1 MFPPCCCHKKWSL
14 KSFSSTTS
22 VPLGIL
28 MCSVQL
34 HTVNFTQSTDQIS
47 LYSSMLCS
55 KKCLWEMCKS
65 LLQLLQVVSTS
76 SDSSSDLSDCISTSC
91 SGCLWASIVR
101 TRPFTIRLLSISNFA
116 RHLRNI
122 FSPAGS
128 GISVLYGKTVYC
140 KRSTVFVPRIFCPLY
155 TISP

>member
-1 MFPPCCCHKKWSL
+1 MGDISFGQS
-14 KSFSSTTS
+14 KSQSYSDTLYNWDKS
-22 VPLGIL
+22 VHA
-28 MCSVQL
+28 
-34 HTVNFTQSTDQIS
+34 HTGHVP
-47 LYSSMLCS
+47 
-55 KKCLWEMCKS
+55 KWEMCKS
-65 LLQLLQVVSTS
+65 LLQLLQVVSTF
-76 SDSSSDLSDCISTSC
+76 SDSSSDLSDCVSTC

-116 RHLRNI
+116 RPLRNI

-140 KRSTVFVPRIFCPLY
+140 KRSTIFVPRIFCPLY